1 MGMGGQ
7 RHAPDALPLGKNRY
21 PLYRR
26 LGGPQDVLLEYNES
40 IFLTD
45 FKHHLITPHYYKF
58 KNLTIVFTHI
68 L

>member
-1 MGMGGQ
+1 
-7 RHAPDALPLGKNRY
+7 
-21 PLYRR
+21 LYRR